1 MSENIHL
8 QERLTDVEER
18 LTNVESLLVSIN
30 QKLDWNARLSSDAQ
44 DNHNSEGS
52 STDNGTGS
60 QARGDASTADSAASR
75 RDLPVSML
83 ADESDAPTADS
94 AAALKQWVTDYV
106 SMRLQQLVPE
116 TCEHPDEVP
125 MHDGPFLDNTN
136 VPCTEE
142 VVHRVKRIPIP
153 FVREM
158 VVQRVAEN
166 ARAAQIERV
175 DIEFFEK
182 AATF

>member
-1 MSENIHL
+1 MSEHIQ

-18 LTNVESLLVSIN
+18 LTNVESLLISIN
-30 QKLDWNARLSSDAQ
+30 QKLDGNAHVSSGTQGSGAQ
-44 DNHNSEGS
+44 EGS
-52 STDNGTGS
+52 
-60 QARGDASTADSAASR
+60 
-75 RDLPVSML
+75 
-83 ADESDAPTADS
+83 PTADGVE
-94 AAALKQWVTDYV
+94 ALKQWVTDYV

-116 TCEHPDEVP
+116 TCDHPAEAP
-125 MHDGPFLDNTN
+125 MQDGPFLDNTN

-166 ARAAQIERV
+166 ARAAQVERV

>member
-1 MSENIHL
+1 MSDQINV
-8 QERLTDVEER
+8 QER
-18 LTNVESLLVSIN
+18 LTNVEDRLVRLESLLTSIDE
-30 QKLDWNARLSSDAQ
+30 KLTQTETVDATE
-44 DNHNSEGS
+44 SEG
-52 STDNGTGS
+52 TEKI
-60 QARGDASTADSAASR
+60 Q
-75 RDLPVSML
+75 
-83 ADESDAPTADS
+83 
-94 AAALKQWVTDYV
+94 QWVTDYV

-116 TCEHPDEVP
+116 TCDHPAEAELL
-125 MHDGPFLDNTN
+125 DGPYLDNTN

-166 ARAAQIERV
+166 ARSAQVERV
-175 DIEFFEK
+175 DIDFFEQ

>member
-1 MSENIHL
+1 MNDQTHI
-8 QERLTDVEER
+8 QERLTKVEDR
-18 LTNVESLLVSIN
+18 LGRLENLLVSIDE
-30 QKLDWNARLSSDAQ
+30 KLEQ
-44 DNHNSEGS
+44 TQQP
-52 STDNGTGS
+52 STPETENTEKF
-60 QARGDASTADSAASR
+60 Q
-75 RDLPVSML
+75 
-83 ADESDAPTADS
+83 
-94 AAALKQWVTDYV
+94 QWVTDYV

-116 TCEHPDEVP
+116 TCNHPAEVS

-166 ARAAQIERV
+166 ARSAEIERV

>member
-1 MSENIHL
+1 MDEQTNV
-8 QERLTDVEER
+8 QER
-18 LTNVESLLVSIN
+18 LTNVEDRLARLENLLVSIDE
-30 QKLDWNARLSSDAQ
+30 KLDQKQESSVV
-44 DNHNSEGS
+44 ETE
-52 STDNGTGS
+52 STEKF
-60 QARGDASTADSAASR
+60 Q
-75 RDLPVSML
+75 
-83 ADESDAPTADS
+83 E
-94 AAALKQWVTDYV
+94 WVTDYV

-116 TCEHPDEVP
+116 TCDHPDETAVQ
-125 MHDGPFLDNTN
+125 DGPFLDNTN

-166 ARAAQIERV
+166 ARSAQIERV
-175 DIEFFEK
+175 DIDFFEQ

>member
-1 MSENIHL
+1 MKKQNSA

-18 LTNVESLLVSIN
+18 LTRVENLLVSIN
-30 QKLDWNARLSSDAQ
+30 KKLDQRSPVD
-44 DNHNSEGS
+44 E
-52 STDNGTGS
+52 
-60 QARGDASTADSAASR
+60 ADIEQTEAF
-75 RDLPVSML
+75 
-83 ADESDAPTADS
+83 
-94 AAALKQWVTDYV
+94 KQWVTNYV

-116 TCEHPDEVP
+116 TCDHPNEAILQ
-125 MHDGPFLDNTN
+125 DGPYLDNTT

-142 VVHRVKRIPIP
+142 VEHRVKRIPIP

-166 ARAAQIERV
+166 AREAGIERV
-175 DIEFFEK
+175 DIDFFEK

>member
-1 MSENIHL
+1 MSEQTNAH
-8 QERLTDVEER
+8 ERLNDVEER
-18 LTNVESLLVSIN
+18 LARVENLLVSIN
-30 QKLDWNARLSSDAQ
+30 EKLEQRSGVGEVDTEQ
-44 DNHNSEGS
+44 SEAFK
-52 STDNGTGS
+52 D
-60 QARGDASTADSAASR
+60 
-75 RDLPVSML
+75 
-83 ADESDAPTADS
+83 
-94 AAALKQWVTDYV
+94 WVTNYV

-116 TCEHPDEVP
+116 TCDHPDEAVLQ
-125 MHDGPFLDNTN
+125 DGPFLDNTT

-142 VVHRVKRIPIP
+142 VEHRVKRIPIP

-166 ARAAQIERV
+166 AREAGVERV

>member
-1 MSENIHL
+1 MSEQTNAP
-8 QERLTDVEER
+8 ER
-18 LTNVESLLVSIN
+18 LTNVEERLTRLEGLLVSIN
-30 QKLDWNARLSSDAQ
+30 EKLEQRPAVGEVDT
-44 DNHNSEGS
+44 EK
-52 STDNGTGS
+52 T
-60 QARGDASTADSAASR
+60 
-75 RDLPVSML
+75 
-83 ADESDAPTADS
+83 EEF
-94 AAALKQWVTDYV
+94 KQWVTSYV

-116 TCEHPDEVP
+116 TCDHPEEAALQ
-125 MHDGPFLDNTN
+125 DGPYLDNTT

-142 VVHRVKRIPIP
+142 VEHRVKRIPIP

-166 ARAAQIERV
+166 ARQAGVERV

>member
-1 MSENIHL
+1 M
-8 QERLTDVEER
+8 QEQTHTQKRLTDVEER
-18 LTNVESLLVSIN
+18 LARVEHLLVSIN
-30 QKLDWNARLSSDAQ
+30 AKLEQRSSVSEVDAEK
-44 DNHNSEGS
+44 SEAFK
-52 STDNGTGS
+52 D
-60 QARGDASTADSAASR
+60 
-75 RDLPVSML
+75 
-83 ADESDAPTADS
+83 
-94 AAALKQWVTDYV
+94 WVTNYV

-116 TCEHPDEVP
+116 TCDHPDEAVLQ
-125 MHDGPFLDNTN
+125 DGPFLDNTT

-142 VVHRVKRIPIP
+142 VEHRVKRIPIP

-166 ARAAQIERV
+166 ARETGVDRV

>member
-1 MSENIHL
+1 MSEKTDTR
-8 QERLTDVEER
+8 ERLTDVEER
-18 LTNVESLLVSIN
+18 LARVENLLVSIN
-30 QKLDWNARLSSDAQ
+30 EKLEQSSVVDEVDTEKA
-44 DNHNSEGS
+44 EGF
-52 STDNGTGS
+52 
-60 QARGDASTADSAASR
+60 
-75 RDLPVSML
+75 
-83 ADESDAPTADS
+83 
-94 AAALKQWVTDYV
+94 KQWVTDYV

-116 TCEHPDEVP
+116 TCDHPAEAELQ
-125 MHDGPFLDNTN
+125 DGPYLDNTA

-142 VVHRVKRIPIP
+142 VEHRVKRIPIP

-166 ARAAQIERV
+166 AREAGVERV

>member
-1 MSENIHL
+1 MSDQTKV
-8 QERLTDVEER
+8 QERLTSVEDR
-18 LTNVESLLVSIN
+18 LGRLENILVNIN
-30 QKLDWNARLSSDAQ
+30 EKLDQKQQPSVPETENTEKVQ
-44 DNHNSEGS
+44 
-52 STDNGTGS
+52 
-60 QARGDASTADSAASR
+60 
-75 RDLPVSML
+75 
-83 ADESDAPTADS
+83 
-94 AAALKQWVTDYV
+94 QWVTDYV

-116 TCEHPDEVP
+116 TCDHPEETP
-125 MHDGPFLDNTN
+125 LHDGPYLDNTN

-166 ARAAQIERV
+166 ARSAEIERV
-175 DIEFFEK
+175 DIEFFEN

>member
-1 MSENIHL
+1 MSEKTDAH
-8 QERLTDVEER
+8 ERLTDVEER
-18 LTNVESLLVSIN
+18 LARVENLLVSIN
-30 QKLDWNARLSSDAQ
+30 EKLEQHSDAGEV
-44 DNHNSEGS
+44 DTDKSEAFK
-52 STDNGTGS
+52 D
-60 QARGDASTADSAASR
+60 
-75 RDLPVSML
+75 
-83 ADESDAPTADS
+83 
-94 AAALKQWVTDYV
+94 WVTNYV

-116 TCEHPDEVP
+116 TCDHPDEAVLQ
-125 MHDGPFLDNTN
+125 DGPYLDNTT

-142 VVHRVKRIPIP
+142 VEHRVKRIPIP

-166 ARAAQIERV
+166 AREAGVERV